1 MRRARIIALVAVPVL
16 LLGAGCR
23 DDVGAGSPGGS
34 PGGDGSSDGS
44 VSQESVGQESVSQE
58 SVSQESV
65 SQEFDDVES
74 TLSSIESE
82 MAEEGR

>member
-1 MRRARIIALVAVPVL
+1 MPVL

-58 SVSQESV
+58 SVSQE
-65 SQEFDDVES
+65 FDDVES